1 MPDEETDDRTTV
13 LALLKMSGITPSE
26 AEIDAMTASYPM
38 SRQMVAALY
47 TVPRVRYEEP
57 AITFDPRV

>member
-38 SRQMVAALY
+38 NRQMVAALY
-47 TVPRVRYEEP
+47 TVPGVRYEEP